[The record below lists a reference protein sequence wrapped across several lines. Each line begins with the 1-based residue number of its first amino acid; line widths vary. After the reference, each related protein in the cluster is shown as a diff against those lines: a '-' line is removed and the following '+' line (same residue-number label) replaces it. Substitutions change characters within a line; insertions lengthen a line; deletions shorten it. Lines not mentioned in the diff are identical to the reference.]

1 MEFISQVQE
10 ILAGINSHSYN
21 AVGDITVMGLSLL
34 LFMLLIQTYIHR
46 DRGFVLLIGML
57 VSSCVT
63 SVASIAYHSLMQAAV
78 IYPLAIYFF
87 RALRL
92 CSMSVLL
99 YLSVVYLQ
107 EPLWISAKSQRH
119 YKVMPLLTVV
129 LCGLLDILGTITHRG
144 FYVEADGTV
153 HNSFNVYTI
162 AFLMIVT
169 ANFYL
174 LINYRSRTIRQ
185 VSTGLFCVNGLSI
198 IIMALQGIH
207 AQSSFTSIACF
218 LPVIGIF
225 YMFHANPFD
234 LRTGAASDSYL
245 LHALDSARDRNK
257 PLVIMSCLISD
268 FSRALE
274 ESKELRLEYYQ
285 FFRQNVRKGI
295 VYRVDK
301 DRLILTFAKS
311 HKDPQ
316 KQRKSIEKILDDFSN
331 SHSRFKLDY
340 RIIIM
345 ETTPDIQNSS
355 DYIRILKDIERTM
368 PINGVHY
375 VDELDLEHFYGG
387 SYILSELE
395 DISRKKDL
403 DDERVLVYCQPVFN
417 IATRRYDTAEAL
429 MRLRLPKTGMT
440 PPDQFIPIAEQFNH
454 IHTLSMIILNKTCA
468 AVRDMIE
475 QGMDFKRVSVNFSTL
490 DLRYDSFSEEVKSI
504 IMRNQIPF
512 NKIAIE
518 ITESRNEAD
527 FHIMKEKVEQLQ
539 KLGIKFYLDDFGTGY
554 SNFERIM
561 EIPFDIIKFDR
572 SLTIESG
579 RSESSYYM
587 VSTFASM
594 FSTLRY
600 AVLFEGIEDEK
611 SEDSC
616 VQMGAQYLQ
625 GYKYSKPI
633 PIEDLAGFLTAKA
646 S

>member
-1 MEFISQVQE
+1 MAFISQVQE
-10 ILAGINSHSYN
+10 ILAGINTHTYS

-34 LFMLLIQTYIHR
+34 LFILLIQTYIHR
-46 DRGFVLLIGML
+46 DRSFVLLIGML
-57 VSSCVT
+57 VTACVT
-63 SVASIAYHSLMQAAV
+63 SVSSIVYHSLMQASV
-78 IYPLAIYFF
+78 IYPPAIYIF
-87 RALRL
+87 RSLRL
-92 CSMSVLL
+92 FSMSVLL

-119 YKVMPLLTVV
+119 YKVMPLLIAV
-129 LCGLLDILGTITHRG
+129 LCGLLDILGTITHYG
-144 FYVEADGTV
+144 FYVETDGTV
-153 HNSFNVYTI
+153 HSSFNVYTI
-162 AFLMIVT
+162 AFMMIVT

-174 LINYRSRTIRQ
+174 LIYYRGRTIRQ
-185 VSTGLFCVNGLSI
+185 VSTGLLCVNALAI
-198 IIMALQGIH
+198 MIMAIQGIH
-207 AQSSFTSIACF
+207 GQSSFTSIACF

-234 LRTGAASDSYL
+234 LKTGAASDSYL
-245 LHALDSARDRNK
+245 LHALDSARDHNR
-257 PLVIMSCLISD
+257 PLVIMTCLISG

-274 ESKELRLEYYQ
+274 ESKEFRTEYYQ

-301 DRLILTFAKS
+301 DRLILTFPKV
-311 HKDPQ
+311 HGEQQ
-316 KQRKSIEKILDDFSN
+316 KKSIEKILEDFTN
-331 SHSRFKLDY
+331 CHVRFKLDY
-340 RIIIM
+340 RIIVM
-345 ETTPDIQNSS
+345 ETTPDIQNSA
-355 DYIRILKDIERTM
+355 DYIRIIQDIELTM

-403 DDERVLVYCQPVFN
+403 NDERVLVYCQPVYN
-417 IATRRYDTAEAL
+417 IVTHRYDTAEAL

-440 PPDQFIPIAEQFNH
+440 PPDQFIPIAEQYNH

-468 AVRDMIE
+468 AVRSMIE
-475 QGMDFKRVSVNFSTL
+475 QGVEFKRVSVNFSTL
-490 DLRYDSFSEEVKSI
+490 DLRYDSFSEEVQSI